1 MRTIGILTQ
10 MLWRNSVLSIRIA
23 ANALYLYRMKQVL
36 LSLGLLASPM
46 TAEAAF
52 AVCNQSFD
60 VVNVAI
66 GQFEENDWV
75 TRGWWTVGPNQCAN
89 TIREGLTARYIYVF
103 AQDVFGNE
111 ILNGA
116 TPMCIGTAKFEA
128 RGVEDCLVRGYL
140 TANFIEVDTQAT
152 ERWTLFLAPQP

>member
-1 MRTIGILTQ
+1 MHGH
-10 MLWRNSVLSIRIA
+10 SIRIVK
-23 ANALYLYRMKQVL
+23 NALYLCRMKISALSLVL
-36 LSLGLLASPM
+36 LACPPA
-46 TAEAAF
+46 AEAAF

-66 GQFEENDWV
+66 GQFEEDTFV

-111 ILNGA
+111 VLNGS
-116 TPMCIGTAKFEA
+116 TPMCIGTAKFEV
-128 RGVEDCLVRGYL
+128 RGEEDCLVRGYL
-140 TANFIEVDTQAT
+140 EANFVEVDTQQT
-152 ERWTLFLAPQP
+152 ERWTLFLTPQP

>member
-1 MRTIGILTQ
+1 MKRT
-10 MLWRNSVLSIRIA
+10 
-23 ANALYLYRMKQVL
+23 L
-36 LSLGLLASPM
+36 LSLAVTASPL
-46 TAEAAF
+46 AAQAAF
-52 AVCNQSFD
+52 AICNQSFD

-66 GQFEENDWV
+66 GQYEDDTWV

-89 TIREGLTARYIYVF
+89 AIREGLTARYIYVF

-111 ILNGA
+111 VLNGS

-152 ERWTLFLAPQP
+152 ERWTLFLTPQP

>member
-1 MRTIGILTQ
+1 